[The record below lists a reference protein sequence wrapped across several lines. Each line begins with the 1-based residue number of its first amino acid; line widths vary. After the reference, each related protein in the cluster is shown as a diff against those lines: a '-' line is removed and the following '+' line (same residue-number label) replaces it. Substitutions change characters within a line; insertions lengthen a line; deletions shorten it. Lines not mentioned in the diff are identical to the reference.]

1 MYFKYLFFFSLMKSW
16 WFFKWKKG
24 KKPQQIKEEKPNL
37 ILITGTIEKV
47 HWEMK
52 AVTAVA
58 INLILC

>member
-1 MYFKYLFFFSLMKSW
+1 MKA
-16 WFFKWKKG
+16 
-24 KKPQQIKEEKPNL
+24 NL
-37 ILITGTIEKV
+37 ILITSTIETV

>member
-1 MYFKYLFFFSLMKSW
+1 MYFKYLFFFSLMKSC
-16 WFFKWKKG
+16 FFWKK
-24 KKPQQIKEEKPNL
+24 KKKKRTTNL

>member
-1 MYFKYLFFFSLMKSW
+1 MSMYFKYLFFFSLMKSCC
-16 WFFKWKKG
+16 FLKKV
-24 KKPQQIKEEKPNL
+24 KKKKRRKTNL